1 MAFHTRTEQRMQP
14 QHTTQRIGAAVLAAL
29 LAAIPAPAFAAPFGF
44 PDTVTNFGGQVNG
57 LYQLLTWIS
66 IGILAVVWIALVA
79 AIVKFRKKPGD
90 TREPA
95 TWSHNTN
102 LEIAWTVIPFL
113 LLIVVL
119 VPTFKALAYM
129 ADVPKKADLTLEVV
143 GRQFFWEY
151 RYPELG
157 VKFNTTPTLGPG
169 TGEEELYVP
178 VNRKIKMVLTS
189 ADVIH
194 AWWVPAFGMQ
204 QMTTPGN
211 LAMFPLEVKKTGLY
225 EGACT
230 YLCGPLHGAMRV
242 RVRAVEQ
249 PEFDAWVAKMAKD
262 TPIDP
267 IAKVGKVGM
276 VAPPPQKP
284 VHGDEHS
291 AAPGEDHAAAP
302 AGQIDL
308 AALKAKGGEI
318 YASKC
323 SGCHGAEGAGLGTMF
338 PPLAGAEQVTGDAGE
353 LVSIIK
359 NGLSGPITVKGQ
371 QYSGSMPPFGG
382 QLSNE
387 EVAAVATFIRQSFGN
402 DAAAVLPADV
412 H

>member
-1 MAFHTRTEQRMQP
+1 MANHSRTEQRMQP
-14 QHTTQRIGAAVLAAL
+14 RHTLKRAGLAVAAAL
-29 LAAIPAPAFAAPFGF
+29 LAAVPAPAVAAPFGF
-44 PDTVTNFGGQVNG
+44 PDTVTVFGQQVNF

-66 IGILAVVWIALVA
+66 IGILAVVWIGLVA
-79 AIVKFRKKPGD
+79 AIVKFRKKPGEV
-90 TREPA
+90 REPE
-95 TWSHNTN
+95 TWSHNTK
-102 LEIAWTVIPFL
+102 LEIAWTVIPFIL
-113 LLIVVL
+113 LVIVL
-119 VPTFKALAYM
+119 VPTFQSLAYM

-151 RYPELG
+151 RYPELD

-169 TGEEELYVP
+169 TGEEELYIP
-178 VNRKIKMVLTS
+178 VNRKLKVILTS

-194 AWWVPAFGMQ
+194 AWWVPQFGLQ

-211 LAMFPLEVKKTGLY
+211 LSMVPLEVQKTGLY

-249 PEFDAWVAKMAKD
+249 PEFDAWVARMAK
-262 TPIDP
+262 TAKIDP

-284 VHGDEHS
+284 KHGEGDHG
-291 AAPGEDHAAAP
+291 AAPG
-302 AGQIDL
+302 GTVDL
-308 AALKAKGGEI
+308 AALKAQGAEI
-318 YASKC
+318 YSSKC
-323 SGCHGAEGAGLGTMF
+323 AGCHGAEGLGLGAAI
-338 PPLAGAEQVTGDAGE
+338 PPLAGAEQVTGDARE

-371 QYSGSMPPFGG
+371 PYSGAMPAFGT

-387 EVAAVATFIRQSFGN
+387 EIAAVATFVRSSFGN
-402 DAAAVLPADV
+402 DAAPVLPADV